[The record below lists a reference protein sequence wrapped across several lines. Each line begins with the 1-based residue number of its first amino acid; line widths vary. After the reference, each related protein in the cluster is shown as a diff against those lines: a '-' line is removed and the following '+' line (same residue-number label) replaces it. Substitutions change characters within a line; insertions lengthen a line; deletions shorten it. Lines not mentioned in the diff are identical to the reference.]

1 MVLCRFTSARSLGG
15 AEVPSSRMAL
25 GASLVK
31 SPQSGIVQP
40 IIPHCQVGSG
50 DSQCERRLRDIPEDA
65 WKKTTLRCG
74 NILPQPRDLH
84 SSTLELATDLL
95 LGGLLRQS
103 CLQVSASTCL
113 FSRSA
118 GPFSKLTGP
127 LESPCEEAAEG
138 CDFRSR

>member
-1 MVLCRFTSARSLGG
+1 MVLRRVTSARSLGG

-25 GASLVK
+25 GASLVN

-40 IIPHCQVGSG
+40 IVPHCQVGSG

-84 SSTLELATDLL
+84 SSTLDLATGLL
-95 LGGLLRQS
+95 LGGS
-103 CLQVSASTCL
+103 SAPVLPASERFNLPFLAIGWTV
-113 FSRSA
+113 FEINRTIGKPVRGSR
-118 GPFSKLTGP
+118 
-127 LESPCEEAAEG
+127 
-138 CDFRSR
+138 